1 METLITIDGVTHT
14 FVTKEGKTELKVQSE
29 STPSKDK
36 EPPKIKVPTAWL
48 ITRKNGFPLF
58 AVRPIQGEKP
68 FRIITADK
76 LYSEKIQW
84 FEPLADKYRELIWQ
98 HPGSSKPGSEA
109 YSAYKHFTWKQIID
123 FAAIDRWSVSF
134 AKGLPGDWKGNSD
147 GGAGFLM
154 VMVDKYP
161 FWTDGVGQIPFAVDT
176 FRKYFEE
183 LRAKPASIS
192 KTVRTGMEYGDGNP
206 FAPSSDPSNEY
217 DNYMVLRGALWASE
231 NFQLVITQKVV
242 PTRGGARTVE
252 QVSSVFQPGSMQ
264 YLQQSISTESLSKFG
279 EWKK

>member
-1 METLITIDGVTHT
+1 METLITLDGVTHT
-14 FVTKEGKTELKVQSE
+14 FVTTEGKTELKVQSE

-36 EPPKIKVPTAWL
+36 EPPKIKVPSAWL

-58 AVRPIQGEKP
+58 AVRPTQGDKP

-84 FEPLADKYRELIWQ
+84 FEPLADHFRELIWQ
-98 HPGSSKPGSEA
+98 HPDSSKPGSSV
-109 YSAYKHFTWKQIID
+109 YPAYKHFTWKQIID
-123 FAAIDRWSVSF
+123 FAAVDRWSISF
-134 AKGLPGDWKGNSD
+134 AKGLPGDWKGSAE

-154 VMVDKYP
+154 VMVDRYP

-183 LRAKPASIS
+183 LRAKPAAIS
-192 KTVRTGMEYGDGNP
+192 RTVQTGMEYGDGNP
-206 FAPSSDPSNEY
+206 FAPSNDPSNEY
-217 DNYMVLRGALWASE
+217 DNYMVLRGALWASD

-252 QVSSVFQPGSMQ
+252 QVSSVFQPGSMR
-264 YLQQSISTESLSKFG
+264 YLQQSVSAESLSMFG